1 MDFLRLSEHDIQAT
15 RANFTLYVNHD
26 DEHFLRCWK
35 HQTCKGCLA
44 ASQCG
49 WCPFTWSCVP
59 NTSNMPLLAPAYN
72 ENICPHWAERWEL
85 RTRPLGCQVSSITSL
100 TAIVT
105 IVSTLVFVLLMVS
118 LVMAIRRFWQY
129 HKKHPGWWRLRNQRW
144 ARMWLRAGEL
154 EALLPG
160 SWPDNGGP

>member
-1 MDFLRLSEHDIQAT
+1 MQRLSCG
-15 RANFTLYVNHD
+15 FTVWLVSFCRPSFTNHI
-26 DEHFLRCWK
+26 
-35 HQTCKGCLA
+35 
-44 ASQCG
+44 ASNCTYLSNSQ
-49 WCPFTWSCVP
+49 TWSCVP
-59 NTSNMPLLAPAYN
+59 NTGNMPLLAPAYN

-118 LVMAIRRFWQY
+118 LVTAIRWFWQY

-144 ARMWLRAGEL
+144 ARTWLRAGEL
-154 EALLPG
+154 EPLLPG